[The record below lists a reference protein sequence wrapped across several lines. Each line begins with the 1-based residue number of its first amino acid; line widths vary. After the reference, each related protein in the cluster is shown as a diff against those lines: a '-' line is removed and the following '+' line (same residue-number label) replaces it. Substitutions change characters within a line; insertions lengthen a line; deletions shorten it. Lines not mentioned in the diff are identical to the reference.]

1 MAEEI
6 VYNFRNSA
14 ELYEAAIDLHD
25 KKNMQQKETW
35 IYSLNSLEQIDN
47 IIRTGEFIVIKR
59 DGRII
64 GIISYKKGTSFR
76 SFQGDIQK
84 LPDEWEIC
92 GLLIHQ
98 HYRGKGYA
106 KQLFKAAMRRLR
118 ERGATHA
125 YAIITGV
132 FDEGKKGEVREI
144 SKPAESL
151 CRGFGSQV
159 VGFGKHSWGPVYKVP
174 L

>member
-1 MAEEI
+1 MTEEI
-6 VYNFRNSA
+6 ICNFRNSA
-14 ELYEAAIDLHD
+14 ELYEAALDLNG
-25 KKNMQQKETW
+25 KENMQKKETW
-35 IYSLNSLEQIDN
+35 IYSLSSIERIDK
-47 IIRTGEFIVIKR
+47 IIRTGEFMVIKR
-59 DGRII
+59 DDRII
-64 GIISYKKGTSFR
+64 GIISYKKGTKFR
-76 SFQGDIQK
+76 SLQGDIQSF
-84 LPDEWEIC
+84 PDEWEIG

-118 ERGATHA
+118 ERGATNA
-125 YAIITGV
+125 YAIITGT
-132 FDEGKKGEVREI
+132 FDESRKGDTREI

-151 CRGFGSQV
+151 CRGFGGQV